1 MTHSRTPAFSRR
13 AMLAGGA
20 ALSATALLP
29 LQSAAA
35 QGGFTALATT
45 GMVGDILRHLV
56 GDRGRVEVLLGSG
69 VDPHTYKLTRADI
82 GRLMGADIVV
92 YNGLLLEGKMTDAL
106 VRVASSG
113 RPVLAVTEDL
123 GDDYLLS
130 PKEFEGQ
137 YDPHVWMDVGGWIRA
152 TAKAL
157 ERLTAFRPA
166 DADAF
171 AANAAAYTATLRDL
185 DAYAR
190 RVLGSVEPQRRV
202 LVTAHDAFGYFGRA
216 YGFEVLGI
224 QGISTESETG
234 LRRIQELVDT
244 LVTRN
249 IPAVFVE
256 TTVSDRNVRALVEG
270 SAARGHRVAI
280 GGALFSDAMGA
291 PGSYEGTYVGMID
304 HNVTT
309 IARALGGAVPARG
322 MAGRL
327 AAL

>member
-1 MTHSRTPAFSRR
+1 VGNVVGR
-13 AMLAGGA
+13 A
-20 ALSATALLP
+20 
-29 LQSAAA
+29 
-35 QGGFTALATT
+35 
-45 GMVGDILRHLV
+45 
-56 GDRGRVEVLLGSG
+56 GRVEVLLGSG

-106 VRVASSG
+106 VRVAGSG

-137 YDPHVWMDVGGWIRA
+137 YDPHVWMDVNGWIRA
-152 TAKAL
+152 TEKVR
-157 ERLTAFRPA
+157 ERLAAFRPA
-166 DADAF
+166 DAATF
-171 AANAAAYTATLRDL
+171 AANAQAYVATLREL

-190 RVLGSVEPQRRV
+190 RVLGSVAPQRRV
-202 LVTAHDAFGYFGRA
+202 LVTAHDAFHYFGRA
-216 YGFEVLGI
+216 YDFEVLGI
-224 QGISTESETG
+224 QGISTDSETG
-234 LRRIQELVDT
+234 LRRIQELVEI
-244 LVTRN
+244 LVSRN

-270 SAARGHRVAI
+270 SAARGHTVAI

-291 PGSYEGTYVGMID
+291 PGTYEGTYVGMID

-309 IARALGGAVPARG
+309 IARALGGEVPARG
-322 MAGRL
+322 MTGRL